1 MPGYGRAFFMLAVAG
16 LCPYLCSMWRSYV
29 ISLSFTVV
37 YLLTMFRDF
46 AQAVQ
51 CLPRRPLCLSP
62 ASAWLCLPLPF
73 SRSAV
78 PVPYVGKS
86 L

>member
-1 MPGYGRAFFMLAVAG
+1 MLAVAG
-16 LCPYLCSMWRSYV
+16 LCPYLCSMWRSNV

-37 YLLTMFRDF
+37 YLLIMFRDF

-51 CLPRRPLCLSP
+51 CLPHRLLYLSP
-62 ASAWLCLPLPF
+62 ASPWLYLSLPF
-73 SRSAV
+73 SRSGV